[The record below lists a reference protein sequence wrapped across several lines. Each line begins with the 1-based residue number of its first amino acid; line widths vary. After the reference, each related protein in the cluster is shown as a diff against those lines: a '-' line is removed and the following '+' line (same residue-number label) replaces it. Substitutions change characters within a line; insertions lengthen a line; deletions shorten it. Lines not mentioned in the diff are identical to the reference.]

1 MCHKEIPS
9 LAVMNK
15 KVVSLNQEYTAMLA
29 SSLESQR
36 IFYQE
41 SLQEM
46 ENNASGV
53 MLRKTNEIHALEQDL
68 RNLDDQIEE
77 QFTRLDSAKEEHE

>member
-1 MCHKEIPS
+1 
-9 LAVMNK
+9 MNK

-53 MLRKTNEIHALEQDL
+53 MLRKTNEIHALE
-68 RNLDDQIEE
+68 
-77 QFTRLDSAKEEHE
+77 